1 MVSLSKQAVIEYQQI
16 YRKTHGK
23 DISYQEALAQGI
35 KLIRLVEIIFKP
47 MTEAEYQQ
55 LQKRRRQ
62 TGDL

>member
-47 MTEAEYQQ
+47 MTEAEY
-55 LQKRRRQ
+55 
-62 TGDL
+62 